1 MNFYESHYK
10 MSDML
15 SELGPYFFVP
25 ELTGVGLVS
34 NILHITLVR
43 WYINVYTSDIFIQVK
58 H

>member
-1 MNFYESHYK
+1 

-15 SELGPYFFVP
+15 SELGPYFIVP

-43 WYINVYTSDIFIQVK
+43 WYIDVYTSDIFIQVK